1 MEGQLMATVSLALR
15 THVAWWV
22 RPALAVAFLCASLCP
37 ARADQMID
45 AIVDRGIKIE
55 LT

>member
-1 MEGQLMATVSLALR
+1 VKGYLMTLTAFTVHAQ
-15 THVAWWV
+15 VAWWA
-22 RPALAVAFLCASLCP
+22 RPALAVTFLCASLCP

-45 AIVDRGIKIE
+45 AIVNRGIKIE